1 MKKIIKPWGFEEI
14 LEINKKYLLKKLYM
28 KKNHRCSLQYHN
40 KKKETIYVISGKLKI
55 FIGKSRK
62 KLKSKIYK
70 KGSNITIE
78 PKVIH
83 RMQAVTNCLYLEA
96 STPQNSD
103 VVRLSDDYNRTK

>member
-40 KKKETIYVISGKLKI
+40 KKKETIYVLSGKLKI
-55 FIGKSRK
+55 FIGKSRN
-62 KLKSKIYK
+62 KLKSKIFK